1 MTAQPQPK
9 YAAKVPEAIQTP
21 DVVET
26 SRLGRLDFFDG
37 MPAMA
42 TGITPAMAHSE
53 VGKGSAYAFTP
64 HDAQGR
70 YLDGGKTYRVTLP
83 APVPVG
89 QFWSFV
95 VYSGQH
101 RSLLETDQK
110 SAGVDSLSPG
120 LLANP
125 DGTYTV
131 WFAPTAPAGKE
142 GNWVQT
148 VSGKSWSALLRLYG
162 PLEPWFD
169 KSWKPGDFELV
180 NR

>member
-26 SRLGRLDFFDG
+26 SRLGRLEFFDE

-53 VGKGSAYAFTP
+53 VGQGSAYAFTP

-70 YLDGGKTYRVTLP
+70 FLDGGKTYRVTLP
-83 APVPVG
+83 SPVPVA

-95 VYSGQH
+95 VYSGHH

-110 SAGVDSLSPG
+110 
-120 LLANP
+120 N
-125 DGTYTV
+125 
-131 WFAPTAPAGKE
+131 AGKE

-148 VSGKSWSALLRLYG
+148 MPGKSWSALLSLYG

-180 NR
+180 NG